1 MNANISHAQG
11 RPRYC
16 LALNAIDMRQGFDAL
31 ATLVI
36 ASLGEDA
43 FAGDT
48 AYLFINKSGTRIKV
62 LMGDAN
68 GIWVCARRLHQGRF
82 TWAKAWAANS
92 NGRDSGGGGG
102 AAALVDGGGGDRAA
116 TTTWRAPNKITL
128 SADCF
133 DALVAGI
140 DWTRLVSAKPI
151 QAALQ
156 PAWRDTQKIV

>member
-1 MNANISHAQG
+1 MNANISHISHAHG

-82 TWAKAWAANS
+82 RWAKAWATNS
-92 NGRDSGGGGG
+92 NGGGGG
-102 AAALVDGGGGDRAA
+102 ALDGDDGDGDGATT

-140 DWTRLVSAKPI
+140 DWTRLVSAKST

>member
-1 MNANISHAQG
+1 MISNGPVNANTNAMQALHPA
-11 RPRYC
+11 RPMPRYC
-16 LALNAIDMRQGFDAL
+16 LAVNAIDMRQGSDAL

-36 ASLGEDA
+36 ANLSEDA

-68 GIWVCARRLHQGRF
+68 GIWVCARRLHRGRF
-82 TWAKAWAANS
+82 TRAKLGTTHS
-92 NGRDSGGGGG
+92 NDH
-102 AAALVDGGGGDRAA
+102 
-116 TTTWRAPNKITL
+116 TAPWHAPRKVSL

-133 DALVAGI
+133 DALLAGI
-140 DWTRLVSAKPI
+140 DWTSLASAKPN

-156 PAWRDTQKIV
+156 PAWCNAPKIDR

>member
-1 MNANISHAQG
+1 MNASISHISHAHG

-82 TWAKAWAANS
+82 TWAKAWATNS
-92 NGRDSGGGGG
+92 NGGG
-102 AAALVDGGGGDRAA
+102 ALDDGDGDRAA
-116 TTTWRAPNKITL
+116 ATTWRAPNKITL

>member
-1 MNANISHAQG
+1 MISNEPASVNTNANAMQALHPAPPV
-11 RPRYC
+11 PRYC
-16 LALNAIDMRQGFDAL
+16 LAVNAIDMRQGFDAL

-36 ASLGEDA
+36 ANLSEDA

-68 GIWVCARRLHQGRF
+68 GIWVCARRLHRDRF
-82 TWAKAWAANS
+82 IWAKLGTTHS
-92 NGRDSGGGGG
+92 NDH
-102 AAALVDGGGGDRAA
+102 
-116 TTTWRAPNKITL
+116 TAPWHAPRKVSL

-133 DALVAGI
+133 DALLAGI
-140 DWTRLVSAKPI
+140 DWTSLASAKPN

-156 PAWRDTQKIV
+156 PAWCNAPKIDR

>member
-1 MNANISHAQG
+1 MNANISHTSNAHG

-16 LALNAIDMRQGFDAL
+16 LALSAIDMRQGFDAL

-82 TWAKAWAANS
+82 TWAKAWATNS
-92 NGRDSGGGGG
+92 S
-102 AAALVDGGGGDRAA
+102 DGGGGDLDGDDDDGGDRAA
-116 TTTWRAPNKITL
+116 ATTWRAPNKITL

-133 DALVAGI
+133 DALIAGI
-140 DWTRLVSAKPI
+140 DWTRLPSAKSI
-151 QAALQ
+151 NGALQ
-156 PAWRDTQKIV
+156 PARCNAPKIV

>member
-1 MNANISHAQG
+1 MNANISHISHAHG

-82 TWAKAWAANS
+82 RWAKAWATNS
-92 NGRDSGGGGG
+92 NGGGALDDGDRGGGGG
-102 AAALVDGGGGDRAA
+102 AAAAA
-116 TTTWRAPNKITL
+116 TTWRAPNKITL